1 MQPAENPAEG
11 LAEGSGEALPELTD
25 AESSDEED
33 DQPRV
38 ASRSSSRQPFE
49 PPKPFGAP
57 PNYTWKKAIKE
68 PTVRLNIGYWLI
80 SQTYKPRTGAVSI
93 SITSRHDR
101 WKVFRPEQPRSHDEA
116 LRLSKVRDTTRTH
129 SRMSGCSCPDSCSA
143 GF

>member
-1 MQPAENPAEG
+1 MQPAENPAVG

-68 PTVRLNIGYWLI
+68 PTVRYLSDL
-80 SQTYKPRTGAVSI
+80 QTTHWCGVHIYHRPPRQVESI
-93 SITSRHDR
+93 S
-101 WKVFRPEQPRSHDEA
+101 P
-116 LRLSKVRDTTRTH
+116 
-129 SRMSGCSCPDSCSA
+129 
-143 GF
+143 